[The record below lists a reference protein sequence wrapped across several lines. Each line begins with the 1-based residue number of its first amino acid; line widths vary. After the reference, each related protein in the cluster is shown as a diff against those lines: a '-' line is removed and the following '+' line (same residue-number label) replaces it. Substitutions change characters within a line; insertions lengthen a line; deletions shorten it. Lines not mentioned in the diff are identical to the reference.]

1 MGKIIFWLGIFAAIY
16 IALKAVAVIKRKGA
30 LDAQDQNTR
39 PAADGKDEPETKVK
53 ALASLVS
60 CAKCGVHLPS
70 SEAIQSGNQFFCSKE
85 HAD

>member
-30 LDAQDQNTR
+30 LDAQDQNAR
-39 PAADGKDEPETKVK
+39 APNNKNEPEVKVK

-70 SEAIQSGNQFFCSKE
+70 SDAIQSGNQFFCSKE